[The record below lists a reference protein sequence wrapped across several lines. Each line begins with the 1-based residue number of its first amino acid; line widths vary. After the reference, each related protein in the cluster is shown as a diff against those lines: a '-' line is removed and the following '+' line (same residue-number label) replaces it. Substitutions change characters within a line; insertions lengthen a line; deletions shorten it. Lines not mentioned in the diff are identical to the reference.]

1 MSVMRRF
8 DVREHRT
15 NAASPGG
22 RYQVLGY
29 RAIGAGVLV
38 VQEGTGWVMGQDGT
52 REAIAARSVV
62 LWDAG
67 EWVEY
72 GSEDGL
78 ESEEYWEAREPEG
91 AAEARLAA
99 FFGRQGT

>member
-1 MSVMRRF
+1 MRQF
-8 DVREHRT
+8 EVREYKI
-15 NAASPGG
+15 NAAGPGG

-29 RAIGAGVLV
+29 RVPGAGVLV

-78 ESEEYWEAREPEG
+78 EAEEYWEAQEPEG

-99 FFGRQGT
+99 FFADQGT